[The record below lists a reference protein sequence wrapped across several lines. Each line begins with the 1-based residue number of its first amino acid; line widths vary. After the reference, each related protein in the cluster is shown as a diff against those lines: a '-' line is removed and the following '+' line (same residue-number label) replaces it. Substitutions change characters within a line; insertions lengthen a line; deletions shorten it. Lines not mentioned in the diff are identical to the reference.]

1 VLVSTCGYWELDN
14 FDPLLTHMKAF
25 CEHVEREFAGTLL
38 RPHGP
43 ALRPMMEQGAPVS
56 DILEAAR
63 EAGQQLI
70 EEQEMAAETLDR
82 VSRAL
87 LPLEAYAR

>member
-1 VLVSTCGYWELDN
+1 MDN
-14 FDPLLTHMKAF
+14 FDLLLALMKAF
-25 CEHVEREFAGTLL
+25 CEHAEREFAGALL

-43 ALRPMMEQGAPVS
+43 ALRPIMEQEAPES
-56 DILEAAR
+56 DILEAAH

-70 EEQEMAAETLDR
+70 EKQEMAVQTLDR

-87 LPLEAYAR
+87 LPLEAYTR